1 MEPTLPKT
9 RPMFAAAELCR
20 PTESSHAMIPAHRL
34 VVLAFTLLTG
44 LVAGS
49 LVASAAPRPIPLSEL
64 FPSQGQAKTAV
75 VINKVLERYHY
86 RKVDLNDD
94 FARAVLDNYLEAL
107 DPNRSFFL
115 ARDVQR
121 FESAARRLD
130 DDLRRGVLDAPFDV
144 FRVYRMRVDERV
156 RYALELLAGDF
167 DFNRLEDYE
176 FDRAEAPWA
185 KTEAELNDLW
195 RLRVKNDFLS
205 LRIAGK
211 TDEEVRERLRQRYEG
226 LDRRI
231 QQFNGEEVFQTFM
244 NAYTESIEPHTSYMS
259 PSTSENFDISMKL
272 SLEGIGAV
280 LRQDNEHTVIQRTI
294 PGGPARESGQ
304 VYSGDRILGVAQGL
318 DGAIEDVVGWR
329 LQDVVDKIRG
339 PKGSVVRL
347 QLTPQSAGAN
357 GRTREVALVRNEI
370 KLEDQAAKSFV
381 IERMPNAPGVKIGV
395 VELPAFYRDFEAE
408 SQGDSEFRSTTRDVR
423 ELIAE
428 LVGKGVDG
436 IVIDLRG
443 NGGGSLA
450 EATAL
455 TGLFID
461 IGPVVQVKDAFGK
474 VEVERDPEPGVAYEG
489 PLAVLVDRDSASASE
504 IFAGAIQDY
513 GRGLVIGEP
522 TFGKGTVQTLV
533 DLNRY
538 VPGDANDLGRLRL
551 TMAEFFRISGGSTQ
565 LKGVE
570 PDIRFPSADDIGDHG
585 ERALENALPWARI
598 DAADY
603 SRLGTGDPAALS
615 RQSARRVAEDPGFQ
629 MLAKRDQVLRE
640 VEKQKRVSLRESD
653 RRAED
658 QRREQLFKQE
668 QDRFLLARGITPV
681 DEEADQIDED
691 ALDAQRDAIARIQ
704 VEEAARVLADSI
716 LAEGAERP
724 RAAMRQ

>member
-1 MEPTLPKT
+1 MTL
-9 RPMFAAAELCR
+9 RLRLVLAAALG
-20 PTESSHAMIPAHRL
+20 
-34 VVLAFTLLTG
+34 LACTL
-44 LVAGS
+44 S
-49 LVASAAPRPIPLSEL
+49 LAQPRPVALSEL
-64 FPSQGQAKTAV
+64 FPTQGQAKTAI

-86 RKVDLNDD
+86 RKLSLDD
-94 FARAVLDNYLEAL
+94 AFAKEVLDSYLEAL
-107 DPNRSFFL
+107 DPNRSFFV
-115 ARDVQR
+115 ARDVGR
-121 FESAARRLD
+121 FEAGARRLD
-130 DDLRRGVLDAPFDV
+130 DDLRRGELAAAYDI

-156 RYALELLAGDF
+156 ADALALLDKGF
-167 DFNRLEDYE
+167 DFGRTEDYQ
-176 FDRAEAPWA
+176 FDRAKSPWA
-185 KTEAELNDLW
+185 KDESELNEIW
-195 RLRVKNDFLS
+195 RLRVKNDYLS

-211 TDEEVRERLRQRYEG
+211 SDAEIRERLRQRYEG
-226 LDRRI
+226 LARRI
-231 QQFNGEEVFQTFM
+231 QQFTGDDVFQTFM
-244 NAYTESIEPHTSYMS
+244 NAYTESLEPHTSYMS

-280 LRQDNEHTVIQRTI
+280 LRSDNDYTVIQRTI

-304 VYSGDRILGVAQGL
+304 VSAGDRIMGVAQGL
-318 DGAIEDVVGWR
+318 DGKFEDVVGWR

-347 QLTPQSAGAN
+347 QLLPQSAGTN

-370 KLEDQAAKSFV
+370 KLEDQAAKDYTLDTLAS
-381 IERMPNAPGVKIGV
+381 APGVKIGV
-395 VELPAFYRDFEAE
+395 IELPAFYRDFEAE
-408 SQGDSEFRSTTRDVR
+408 TQGNADFRSTTRDVR
-423 ELIAE
+423 R
-428 LVGKGVDG
+428 LVTKLQSQGVDG

-461 IGPVVQVKDAFGK
+461 TGPVVQVKDAFGK
-474 VEVERDPEPGVAYEG
+474 VEVERDPEPGVAYTG

-538 VPGDANDLGRLRL
+538 VPGDQNDLGRLRL

-570 PDIRFPSADDIGDHG
+570 PDVAFPAGNDTGEHG
-585 ERALENALPWARI
+585 ERSLDNPLPWARI
-598 DAADY
+598 DPADY
-603 SRLGTGDPAALS
+603 RRLGGADPAELRRLS
-615 RQSARRVAEDPGFQ
+615 TQRIARDPGFK
-629 MLAKRDQVLRE
+629 MLESRNQVRRE
-640 VEKQKRVSLRESD
+640 VEDQTRISLRESD

-658 QRREQLFKQE
+658 KRRERLFKDE
-668 QDRFLLARGITPV
+668 QDRYLRARGIEPV
-681 DEEADQIDED
+681 DEDADRVDED
-691 ALDAQRDAIARIQ
+691 KLDAQRDAIARIQ

-716 LAEGAERP
+716 RREGAERP
-724 RAAMRQ
+724 RAAMRD